1 MSTPM
6 SLIASGSFT
15 SAGTAQTITFPSQVD
30 YFVIRN
36 RSIWGSNP
44 ADLVV
49 ESTWARG
56 YGDGQATTIS
66 EANTGVMSATL
77 IAAGGAGFTEVDET
91 VLTPGALVA
100 LNGTEITSANP
111 AVASTAATPLINDI
125 VRIINPTA
133 MLNIGGLE
141 FTVTAVALNTNFTL
155 GYLDASGGT
164 FADATGGSYRVIPAA
179 RYSPTR
185 RWITAITTGATTEI
199 QLSVT
204 HAYVAGDIITVHLP
218 DANFGMTQIDGL
230 QGEITAVNTT
240 TNTITVDIVST
251 GFTAFA
257 FPTSAIAAGGI
268 TFPHV
273 SPVGEIATQL
283 TAATDNDSRFGM
295 FLGTGV
301 VGSNTDVMDWRAF
314 SSDVRI

>member
-6 SLIASGSFT
+6 ALIASGSFT
-15 SAGTAQTITFPSQVD
+15 SAGTARTITFPSKID
-30 YFVIRN
+30 RFLIRN

-77 IAAGGAGFTEVDET
+77 VATGGAGFTEIDQS
-91 VLTPGALVA
+91 VLKNGALVA
-100 LNGTEITSANP
+100 LSGTEITNADP
-111 AVASTAATPLINDI
+111 AVATTGTTPLVDDI
-125 VRIINPTA
+125 VRIISPTA
-133 MLNIGGLE
+133 MLEIGGLE
-141 FTVTAVALNTNFTL
+141 FTVTAVSLNTNFTM
-155 GYLDASGGT
+155 GYLDASG
-164 FADATGGSYRVIPAA
+164 FSAATGGSYRVIPAA

-204 HAYVAGDIITVHLP
+204 HAYLVGDIITVHLP
-218 DANFGMTQIDGL
+218 DANFGMTQIDGIE
-230 QGEITAVNTT
+230 GEITAINTT

-257 FPTSAIAAGGI
+257 FPSSAVAATGI

-273 SPVGEIATQL
+273 TPVGEIATQL
-283 TAATDNDSRFGM
+283 TNPTDNESLFGIQ
-295 FLGTGV
+295 LGTAV
-301 VGSNTDVMDWRAF
+301 VGSNTDVMDWVAY
-314 SSDVRI
+314 SSDVRT